1 MQKIWDFLTTRTSL
15 AVIGW
20 VAFAALLFVA
30 ARLLQWPAS
39 LPWIVLGIALA
50 VGAAIWLFRRW
61 RHARKAKQIGDMLEQ
76 QADKPVPDATQRQE
90 TEVIRKRLLD
100 AIATIKG
107 SKLGQLSGSAA
118 LYELPWYMIIGNP
131 AAGKSTA
138 IASSGL
144 QFPFADSKVVQGVGG
159 TRNCDWFFTT
169 EGILLDTAGRYSVVD
184 QDRAEWFGF
193 LDLLKKHRRKA
204 PINGVIISVS
214 IAELTRNRP

>member
-1 MQKIWDFLTTRTSL
+1 MQKIWDFLTARASL
-15 AVIGW
+15 TVIGW
-20 VAFAALLFVA
+20 AAFAALLFVA
-30 ARLLQWPAS
+30 ARLLQWPAT

-61 RHARKAKQIGDMLEQ
+61 RHARKATQIGDMLEQ
-76 QADKPVPDATQRQE
+76 QASQQDNRPVPDATQRQE

-107 SKLGQLSGSAA
+107 SKLGQFSGSAA

-184 QDRAEWFGF
+184 QDRAE
-193 LDLLKKHRRKA
+193 
-204 PINGVIISVS
+204 
-214 IAELTRNRP
+214 